1 MKQDPNNQ
9 EAVVQGATD
18 SEVELMLTD
27 AYEVPAVPRTL
38 LKRLDQAVEQEWGVS
53 PELAKREPTPLG
65 RVASRGSRLLK
76 AWPIAASI
84 ALLVVAFAVF
94 QRDAHAYS
102 WAKMLDALSRMPA
115 VEVAQND
122 GTTVRWMSIQEG
134 IVGERSAE
142 RSWALDFGRG
152 SKLVRNTGESQA
164 TRYTFA
170 SSTSTSRE
178 ESVAM
183 AFLLNNVE
191 QEGTAVHQSNVRV
204 LFEQWSRRGDD
215 VVLDVA
221 IGSPRGTTSLSIAID
236 PQTHLP
242 KEAWGAGPEAGVLP
256 LAFSESTVQFLQ
268 EDFPAD
274 LLVVDAVPPPTA
286 VATDDT
292 QPKPEAPEEAVAVAE
307 DEPSAEE
314 KPEKPEETVLVGAAT
329 LQWPAVK
336 VTKLSNDEAVAR
348 INEIIEALWKEQ
360 SIEPAPA
367 ANDEELLRR
376 VYLDLVGRTP
386 SVSEARAY
394 LDDESPDRYTKL
406 VDQLLA
412 SRDHSTHLA
421 TVWRT
426 YLIPEGIDLD
436 RFGGPQSFEKWIGD
450 QFMDKV
456 PYDEIVRRLLLAEG
470 RLSQSGPLLFYAA
483 VKMDPDQLATR
494 SARVFLGMRLDC
506 AQCHDD
512 KFEPWLQD
520 DFWGYAAF
528 FAQISRPQ
536 GVLRD
541 VSTVMR
547 VRDNQRGE
555 VTIPETED
563 VVLPRFL
570 DGSPIDNDAASV
582 ARRTQLAEW
591 LTAAENPYFARATA
605 NRIWGQLFGKGIVDP
620 VDGFGIQHE
629 PVSQELLDEVA
640 GHFIASDYDLRELF
654 RTLVLSRAYRLSSG
668 AETPDP
674 KRHELFAQMNVKLLT
689 AEQMYDCITVASML
703 GSAEAGMGFNL
714 DRVGNTT
721 RDQFLQQ
728 FRSPPGRSTE
738 YQAGIPQ
745 ALTLMNGGLISNAT
759 GLASSGLLKTLEVPL
774 ITNKDRVEIL
784 YLATLSRKPAAS
796 EQELLSEYITD
807 DASGAELYEGL
818 ADVLWAL
825 LNSAEFTM
833 NH

>member
-1 MKQDPNNQ
+1 MEVKL
-9 EAVVQGATD
+9 GSAT
-18 SEVELMLTD
+18 E
-27 AYEVPAVPRTL
+27 
-38 LKRLDQAVEQEWGVS
+38 
-53 PELAKREPTPLG
+53 
-65 RVASRGSRLLK
+65 
-76 AWPIAASI
+76 
-84 ALLVVAFAVF
+84 
-94 QRDAHAYS
+94 
-102 WAKMLDALSRMPA
+102 
-115 VEVAQND
+115 
-122 GTTVRWMSIQEG
+122 
-134 IVGERSAE
+134 SA
-142 RSWALDFGRG
+142 
-152 SKLVRNTGESQA
+152 N
-164 TRYTFA
+164 
-170 SSTSTSRE
+170 
-178 ESVAM
+178 
-183 AFLLNNVE
+183 
-191 QEGTAVHQSNVRV
+191 
-204 LFEQWSRRGDD
+204 
-215 VVLDVA
+215 
-221 IGSPRGTTSLSIAID
+221 LSIVID
-236 PQTHLP
+236 ANTHLP
-242 KEAWGAGPEAGVLP
+242 KNVQMAGADSASNAVALSYSKS
-256 LAFSESTVQFLQ
+256 AFQV

-274 LLVVDAVPPPTA
+274 LLVVDAAPPATA
-286 VATDDT
+286 VASYDT
-292 QPKPEAPEEAVAVAE
+292 QPKPEVPQEAIAVAE
-307 DEPSAEE
+307 DKPLAEE
-314 KPEKPEETVLVGAAT
+314 KPKETVLVGAAT

-336 VTKLSNDEAVAR
+336 ATKWTNDEAVAR
-348 INEIIEALWKEQ
+348 INEIIEALWRQQ
-360 SIEPAPA
+360 SIEPAA
-367 ANDEELLRR
+367 AASDYELLRR

-386 SVSEARAY
+386 SVSEVRAY

-426 YLIPEGIDLD
+426 YLIPEGIDLA

-470 RLSQSGPLLFYAA
+470 RLVQSGPLLFYAA

-547 VRDNQRGE
+547 VRDNERGE

-563 VVLPRFL
+563 IVLPRFL

-582 ARRTQLAEW
+582 ARRTQLADW
-591 LTAAENPYFARATA
+591 ITAPENPYFARATA

-674 KRHELFAQMNVKLLT
+674 QRHEFFAQMNVKLLT

-703 GSAEAGMGFNL
+703 VSAEAGTGFNL
-714 DRVGNTT
+714 ARVGNTT
-721 RDQFLQQ
+721 RDEFLQQ
-728 FRSPPGRSTE
+728 FRAPPGRSTE

-759 GLASSGLLKTLEVPL
+759 GLAGSGLLKTLEVPL
-774 ITNKDRVEIL
+774 IDNKDRVEIL
-784 YLATLSRKPAAS
+784 YMATLSRKPAVS
-796 EQELLSEYITD
+796 EQELLSEYIAE